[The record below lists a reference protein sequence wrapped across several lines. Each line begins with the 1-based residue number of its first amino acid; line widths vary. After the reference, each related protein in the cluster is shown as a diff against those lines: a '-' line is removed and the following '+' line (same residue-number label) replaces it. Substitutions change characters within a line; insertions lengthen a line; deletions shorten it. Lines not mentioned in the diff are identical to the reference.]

1 MISRRLLLSMMAAAP
16 AASLNG
22 IGKAETLMQVGST
35 PTGVP
40 FTFLDTASGTIQ
52 GMMVDLIHAVGDD
65 LNFKVQIQP
74 MGFSSLIPAL
84 TSGKIE
90 IISAAMSASPER
102 AKVVDFTDQ
111 VYAYGEGAIVPS
123 EDKAA
128 YPSIQAMQGYRVGAQ
143 VGTRY
148 LDLLQK
154 SGVFSEVRSYETIAD
169 IITDVAAG
177 RLQAGFGDGPI
188 LGYQFS
194 HASYP
199 KVRLVGEYKPF
210 VVGPVNIGVRKGQ
223 EALVTRMNATI
234 AKFKS
239 DGTLAKILAKWN
251 LPASA
256 S

>member
-1 MISRRLLLSMMAAAP
+1 
-16 AASLNG
+16 
-22 IGKAETLMQVGST
+22 MQVGST

-52 GMMVDLIHAVGDD
+52 GMMIDLIHAVGDD

-90 IISAAMSASPER
+90 IISAAMSTSPER
-102 AKVVDFTDQ
+102 AGVVDFTDH
-111 VYAYGEGAIVPS
+111 PS

-154 SGVFSEVRSYETIAD
+154 SGVFSEVRSYETIVD

-199 KVRLVGEYKPF
+199 KVRLVSEYKPF

-234 AKFKS
+234 ARFKS
-239 DGTLAKILAKWN
+239 DGTLARILAKWN
-251 LPASA
+251 LPTSA